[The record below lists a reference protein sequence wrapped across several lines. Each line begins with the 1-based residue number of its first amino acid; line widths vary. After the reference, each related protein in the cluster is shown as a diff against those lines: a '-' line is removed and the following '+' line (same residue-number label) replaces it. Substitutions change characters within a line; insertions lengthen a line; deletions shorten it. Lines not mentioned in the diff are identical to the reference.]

1 MWLDVF
7 PSHSV
12 DYFTQTDSGPP
23 PTQCHTDFE
32 ICEPRGFT
40 PAYTHEFP
48 SVLSLGRLLFMPK
61 DILHIISSC
70 CFISHSSC
78 LECRII
84 GMLSPPSE
92 TKKYLKIFKGHL
104 E

>member
-12 DYFTQTDSGPP
+12 DYFTQTGSGPP

-48 SVLSLGRLLFMPK
+48 FVMGLGRLL
-61 DILHIISSC
+61 L
-70 CFISHSSC
+70 
-78 LECRII
+78 LLLL
-84 GMLSPPSE
+84 LSRFSRVRLCATPQ
-92 TKKYLKIFKGHL
+92 TAAH
-104 E
+104 